1 MSCVVSAADK
11 GGLLQ
16 VRKGLSLYSGVTIL
30 LIIAVVALGL
40 AVTKLYIQR
49 LKRPCSRGAR
59 ERGRVVVGA
68 GGGTGGGG
76 VGNIRMFRGVEG
88 SFHIPSDDGSILN
101 HQV

>member
-1 MSCVVSAADK
+1 MAEK

-40 AVTKLYIQR
+40 AVTKLYIHR
-49 LKRPCSRGAR
+49 LKRPCSGGAQD
-59 ERGRVVVGA
+59 RGRVVVGRGEA
-68 GGGTGGGG
+68 RMPG
-76 VGNIRMFRGVEG
+76 VTRGVVRGMET
-88 SFHIPSDDGSILN
+88 SIHRPSDAVSIIS